1 LIMSGSVTGY
11 QAGIETTE
19 TQLSYVPESAWG
31 TTPSAAF
38 AALRTTGSSLQGSK
52 SRTRPNEITGVRRV
66 SSAIT
71 QQEQAGGAIN
81 FNLSYGTYDD
91 FFAGALG
98 NDWTAAQTIAGVS
111 GDITVTITKNVLSST
126 TSNKFQNLVEGQWIE
141 LRGFTASAGANN
153 GYYRIATKT
162 NNQSLILAG
171 RPVAST
177 ETPAGAAASVRNS
190 GMLRNGDLVKS
201 FTIQNRFAP
210 TVWLRYAASMI
221 AGFSLSSNVG
231 QEFRGS
237 FNIVSR
243 DEVSAIAAAGN
254 GTVNP
259 APTGGFFDTVAAFGG
274 VQIDDTAP
282 TTAVN
287 SVSLTVSR
295 EGAGMDYGMGSA
307 AAQGARWGQVQVAGQ
322 IELYF
327 RDLTQYALFKNE
339 TRSRVSWRKRDPA
352 GNSYIVTLPGSNLM
366 NPVIQVGGPNQA
378 ILVRFDIEGGND
390 LALPAIQIDRFSA

>member
-1 LIMSGSVTGY
+1 MSGSVTGY
-11 QAGIETTE
+11 QAGTETTE
-19 TQLSYVPESAWG
+19 TQLSYLAESVWG

-66 SSAIT
+66 SSSIT
-71 QQEQAGGAIN
+71 QQEQASGAIN
-81 FNLSYGTYDD
+81 FALSYRTFDD
-91 FFAGALG
+91 FFAGGLG
-98 NDWTAAQTIAGVS
+98 GDWTTSQVIVGVA
-111 GDITVTITKNVLSST
+111 GDITVTTGTNVLSST
-126 TSNKFQNLVEGQWIE
+126 TSNKFQNLVEDQWIE
-141 LRGFTASAGANN
+141 LRGFTAGSGANN
-153 GYYRIATKT
+153 GFYRIATKT
-162 NNQSLILAG
+162 NNQSLTLAG
-171 RPVAST
+171 RSIAST

-259 APTGGFFDTVAAFGG
+259 APTGGFFDAVGSFGG
-274 VQIDDTAP
+274 VQFDDTALSN
-282 TTAVN
+282 AVS
-287 SVSLTVSR
+287 SVSLNVSR

-307 AAQGARWGQVQVAGQ
+307 SAQGARWGQVLVAGQ
-322 IELYF
+322 LVIFF
-327 RDLTQYALFKNE
+327 RDLTQYAFFKSE
-339 TRSRVSWRKRDPA
+339 TRLRISWRKRDSQ
-352 GNSYIVTLPGSNLM
+352 GNTYIFTLPGANIM
-366 NPVIQVGGPNQA
+366 NPSIPVQGPNQTMTA
-378 ILVRFDIEGGND
+378 TFDLEGGND
-390 LALPAIQIDRFSA
+390 MALASLQIDRFDA

>member
-1 LIMSGSVTGY
+1 MSGSVTGY

-19 TQLSYVPESAWG
+19 TQLSYLAESVWG

-52 SRTRPNEITGVRRV
+52 SRTRPNEITGSRRV
-66 SSAIT
+66 SSSIT
-71 QQEQAGGAIN
+71 QQEQASGSIN

-98 NDWTAAQTIAGVS
+98 NDWTAAQTIAGVA
-111 GDITVTITKNVLSST
+111 GDITVTITTNVLSST

-171 RPVAST
+171 RAVAST
-177 ETPAGAAASVRNS
+177 ETPSGTAASVRNA
-190 GMLRNGDLVKS
+190 GMLRNADMVKS
-201 FTIQNRFAP
+201 YTIQNRFASNLF
-210 TVWLRYAASMI
+210 LRYAGSMI
-221 AGFSLSSNVG
+221 GGFSLSGSVG

-243 DEVSAIAAAGN
+243 DEVSATTAAGN
-254 GTVNP
+254 GTINA
-259 APTGGFFDTVAAFGG
+259 APTGGFFDSVASFGG
-274 VQIDDTAP
+274 VQIDDTALAA
-282 TTAVN
+282 AVN
-287 SVSLTVSR
+287 LVSLNVSR

-307 AAQGARWGQVQVAGQ
+307 TAQGARWGQVLVAGQ
-322 IELYF
+322 IEVF
-327 RDLTQYALFKNE
+327 FKDFTQYALFKSE
-339 TRSRVSWRKRDPA
+339 ARSRISWRKRDPQ
-352 GNSYIVTLPGSNLM
+352 GNSYIFTLPGANLM
-366 NPVIQVGGPNQA
+366 NPSIPVQGPNQA
-378 ILVRFDIEGGND
+378 ITATFDIEGGND
-390 LALPAIQIDRFSA
+390 MALAALQIDRFAA

>member
-1 LIMSGSVTGY
+1 MSGSVTGY

-19 TQLSYVPESAWG
+19 TQLSYVPESVWG

-111 GDITVTITKNVLSST
+111 GDITVTITTNVLSST

-171 RPVAST
+171 RTVAST
-177 ETPAGAAASVRNS
+177 ETPAGTAASVHNA

-201 FTIQNRFAP
+201 YTLQNRFAP
-210 TVWLRYAASMI
+210 TLFLRYAGSMI
-221 AGFSLSSNVG
+221 SGFSLSGSVG

-237 FNIVSR
+237 FNIASR
-243 DEVSAIAAAGN
+243 DEVSATTAAGN
-254 GTVNP
+254 GTITA
-259 APTGGFFDTVAAFGG
+259 APTGGFFDAVAAFGG
-274 VQIDDTAP
+274 VQLDDITLSA
-282 TTAVN
+282 AVS
-287 SVSLTVSR
+287 SVSLNVSR

-307 AAQGARWGQVQVAGQ
+307 TAQGARWGQVLVAGQ
-322 IELYF
+322 IEF
-327 RDLTQYALFKNE
+327 FFKDLTQYALFKAE
-339 TRSRVSWRKRDPA
+339 TRSRLSWRKRDPQ
-352 GNSYIVTLPGSNLM
+352 GNSYIFTLPGANLM
-366 NPVIQVGGPNQA
+366 NPSIPVQGPNQTMMA
-378 ILVRFDIEGGND
+378 TFDIEGGND
-390 LALPAIQIDRFSA
+390 MALAALQIDRFAA